1 MSMPLEKAM
10 IRFVIRSLF
19 FLGILFLLSGCQAN
33 PVSPS
38 EAIGLLTK
46 CKDVLSL
53 CVLLLSQSEGVRYSY
68 VAERYYYAMLSL
80 ARIVAGKDW
89 LLGGLLREKK
99 GKHERVWGSCP
110 KNVKELYGEQLK
122 HLRVRC
128 DYGVERKD
136 FQETEYEAGLK
147 TILNHEDAYN
157 SLKEAVQNE
166 SLEISSRPSFSEE
179 FNDLLDKIDDLRN
192 TLKKKL

>member
-1 MSMPLEKAM
+1 M
-10 IRFVIRSLF
+10 
-19 FLGILFLLSGCQAN
+19 LSGCQAN

-46 CKDVLSL
+46 CKDFLSL
-53 CVLLLSQSEGVRYSY
+53 CVLLLSQSEGVRFSY

-80 ARIVAGKDW
+80 ARVVAGEDRFLW
-89 LLGGLLREKK
+89 GFLGDEEKK
-99 GKHERVWGSCP
+99 GKHERIWGACP

-122 HLRVRC
+122 DLRVRC
-128 DYGVERKD
+128 DYGVERND
-136 FQETEYEAGLK
+136 FQEDEYEAGLK
-147 TILNHEDAYN
+147 SILHKDEVYN